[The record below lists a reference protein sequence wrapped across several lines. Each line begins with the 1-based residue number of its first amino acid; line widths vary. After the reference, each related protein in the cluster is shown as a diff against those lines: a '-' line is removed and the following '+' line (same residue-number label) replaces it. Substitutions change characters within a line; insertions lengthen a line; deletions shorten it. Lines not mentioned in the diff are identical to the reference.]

1 MSATESALWDALS
14 ERLPGLRRPA
24 VTRGL
29 SRDDVAAVLG
39 QIEAAVA
46 RDVARA
52 FVWGDDGSARLTVAG
67 RTHRAGRF
75 AIPTIGELEGRVRH
89 RAKNGRV
96 TLSVVLGAHPL
107 TDVGALQAMA
117 GPGTLF
123 QVASQFNCLEAPG
136 PYLVP
141 IADYVDDNTQ
151 GPRAAVS
158 AYPGTFLRH
167 YAAPAHEGTRFTQ
180 TSTRQINLLAD
191 ALPPDVAVVD
201 GGYLRAG
208 STADPQALQH
218 TLEAGFDR
226 IRVGVHDEVDVVFG
240 GNWGGPVATDAPTI
254 AQVCTSTMALGMY
267 SRAAGD
273 AFDGACSVLLRA
285 AYLGTLLAALDLGKQ
300 AVVLTLIGGGAFG
313 NSLRSIWDALQWAV
327 DQAADLAPSD
337 LAVVLNARVMGSEVP
352 RVEVAGAVG
361 ARNGAIVD
369 ARSDDRF

>member
-1 MSATESALWDALS
+1 MSATDGDLWDALS
-14 ERLPGLRRPA
+14 ERLPGLRRPG

-29 SRDDVAAVLG
+29 SRDDVAAVLEH
-39 QIEAAVA
+39 IEAAVA
-46 RDVARA
+46 RDVERA
-52 FVWGDDGSARLTVAG
+52 FVWGDDGTARLTAAG
-67 RTHRAGRF
+67 RSDRAGRF
-75 AIPTIGELEGRVRH
+75 AIPTIGELEARVR
-89 RAKNGRV
+89 RRGKNGRV
-96 TLSVVLGAHPL
+96 TLSVLLGAHPL

-136 PYLVP
+136 PHLVP

-158 AYPGTFLRH
+158 AFPGTFLRH
-167 YAAPAHEGTRFTQ
+167 YAAPAYDGARFTQ

-191 ALPPDVAVVD
+191 ALPPEVAVVH

-208 STADPQALQH
+208 PTTDPHALQR

-226 IRVGVHDEVDVVFG
+226 IRVGVHDQVDVVLG
-240 GNWGGPVATDAPTI
+240 GNWGGPVAADPPTI
-254 AQVCTSTMALGMY
+254 AQVCTSTMALGGY

-285 AYLGTLLAALDLGKQ
+285 AYFGTLLAALDLGKQ

-313 NSLRSIWDALQWAV
+313 NSLRSIWDALVWAV
-327 DQAADLAPSD
+327 DQAAHLAPSD
-337 LAVVLNARVMGSEVP
+337 LVVVLNARVMGSDVP
-352 RVEVAGAVG
+352 RGDVADAVS

-369 ARSDDRF
+369 ARSEDRF